1 MMEVKFGLNT
11 KCFVIRTPP
20 LHSAQDGFQNML
32 MWYPYIQNQL
42 TVKETEAKN
51 IILIQKQISKY
62 LQPIYITFWIKFQPV
77 FIFLS
82 VFFFYRVFT
91 DLRNTQ
97 QQQQTVYL
105 SICLL
110 MYIPAAW
117 PGFEEFLR
125 GLYIL
130 CMSFLPDRAHIRC
143 ITTTCLRI
151 INKCNLK
158 GEKGWYIY
166 AWGRYALR
174 IRRKIPE
181 ISMFHSYI

>member
-20 LHSAQDGFQNML
+20 CTASSSSTEFSQIYAIHSSSRQ
-32 MWYPYIQNQL
+32 YI
-42 TVKETEAKN
+42 
-51 IILIQKQISKY
+51 Y
-62 LQPIYITFWIKFQPV
+62 L
-77 FIFLS
+77 LS
-82 VFFFYRVFT
+82 ACF
-91 DLRNTQ
+91 
-97 QQQQTVYL
+97 
-105 SICLL
+105 

-166 AWGRYALR
+166 AGRGRYALR

>member
-20 LHSAQDGFQNML
+20 CTASSSS
-32 MWYPYIQNQL
+32 
-42 TVKETEAKN
+42 T
-51 IILIQKQISKY
+51 
-62 LQPIYITFWIKFQPV
+62 
-77 FIFLS
+77 
-82 VFFFYRVFT
+82 VFT
-91 DLRNTQ
+91 DLRNT

-166 AWGRYALR
+166 AGRGRYALR

>member
-1 MMEVKFGLNT
+1 MLDYFANCKQRIEQYLYEHKIFHMSFLQRRWDDGGKIWVEYQVLCHQNS
-11 KCFVIRTPP
+11 P
-20 LHSAQDGFQNML
+20 LH
-32 MWYPYIQNQL
+32 
-42 TVKETEAKN
+42 
-51 IILIQKQISKY
+51 
-62 LQPIYITFWIKFQPV
+62 
-77 FIFLS
+77 S

-91 DLRNTQ
+91 DLRNT

-166 AWGRYALR
+166 AGRGRYALR

>member
-97 QQQQTVYL
+97 QQQTVYL

-130 CMSFLPDRAHIRC
+130 CMSFF
-143 ITTTCLRI
+143 RI
-151 INKCNLK
+151 GLIFDASPPPVYVSLTNVIWR
-158 GEKGWYIY
+158 EKRGGIY
-166 AWGRYALR
+166 MQDEEGMPWG
-174 IRRKIPE
+174 
-181 ISMFHSYI
+181 